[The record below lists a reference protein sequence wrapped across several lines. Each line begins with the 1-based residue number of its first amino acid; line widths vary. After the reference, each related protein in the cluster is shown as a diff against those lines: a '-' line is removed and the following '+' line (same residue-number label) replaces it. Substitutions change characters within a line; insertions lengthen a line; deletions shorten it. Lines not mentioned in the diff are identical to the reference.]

1 MLFVFNPFVC
11 LHCSHRVVR
20 ITPRDEAQVRL
31 VEKILSKQVSSPISY
46 GSIKD
51 DFYRFFYILDIYF
64 FNIYIYSSVLFFID
78 FFIFTNI
85 EGNLILNS
93 TSYKTVGRRVC
104 FVLNTPTFANNLV
117 FIWIFSYSHLSRA

>member
-1 MLFVFNPFVC
+1 MVFVFNSFVS

-51 DFYRFFYILDIYF
+51 DFYSFFLCWIYIFLTFTYILVF
-64 FNIYIYSSVLFFID
+64 
-78 FFIFTNI
+78 
-85 EGNLILNS
+85 
-93 TSYKTVGRRVC
+93 C
-104 FVLNTPTFANNLV
+104 F
-117 FIWIFSYSHLSRA
+117 S